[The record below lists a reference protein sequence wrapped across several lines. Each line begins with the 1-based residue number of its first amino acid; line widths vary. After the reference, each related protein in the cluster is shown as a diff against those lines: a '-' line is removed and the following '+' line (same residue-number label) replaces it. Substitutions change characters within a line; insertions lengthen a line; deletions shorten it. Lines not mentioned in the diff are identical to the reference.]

1 MQAISK
7 RYHYLFRSTEGLALV
22 AITMI
27 ALETLLFGMISGPM
41 DDLGIRDVWVRL
53 TGMDLNPAEREGR
66 IIILY
71 HTIAMAV
78 IAIETYFITGILKMK
93 EQERTNINATVTIG
107 YLVAMI
113 FGMWFAYFGQNYV
126 FHGLFIFGQSV
137 MFLGGL
143 LLAKALW
150 PWKQEYRI
158 EDTRYSRTRGGLDLE
173 RVAFF
178 TMAVATLGSAVFGAL
193 AGSNF
198 GGIFESFLAE
208 DTIRQTGKTMLQMA
222 VIGHLHIML
231 TLIAVALALIVG
243 RWVDFHGRL
252 HKIAMPLMIF
262 GTITVTAGAWAVV
275 PFREVAH
282 KIIYIGST
290 PVLLAALLLVIYTW
304 RRQIRMGLEKRGLEQ
319 GNIVQKISALVH
331 DPLPFGATWQ
341 MVYMNFVVTFVGIFM
356 AIRLDEVIRVWQA
369 RDERI
374 TLTGHWHVLAGI
386 IATIILLYYADIIG
400 MKGKARQ
407 WFGWTIIIASDIAFA
422 AVTVFSLKRLFVTEE
437 AQQPLVNITMI
448 LIDIGLATVLA
459 VLGIFLLFR
468 LIDLIKGDGSWRK
481 GVNEGERT
489 TTGTSEVTQ

>member
-1 MQAISK
+1 MQTISQ
-7 RYHYLFRSTEGLALV
+7 RYNYLFRSTKGLALV

-27 ALETLLFGMISGPM
+27 ALETLIFGMISGPM
-41 DDLGIRDVWVRL
+41 DDLGIRDVWVRI

-78 IAIETYFITGILKMK
+78 IAIETYFITGMIKMK
-93 EQERTNINATVTIG
+93 EQERTNINAVVTVG

-137 MFLGGL
+137 MFFGGI

-150 PWKQEYRI
+150 PWKKEYRI

-173 RVAFF
+173 RTAFF
-178 TMAVATLGSAVFGAL
+178 VMALATLGSAVFGAL

-208 DTIRQTGKTMLQMA
+208 DTIRQPGKTMLQMA

-252 HKIAMPLMIF
+252 QKLAMPLMIF

-290 PVLLAALLLVIYTW
+290 PVLLAALFLVIYTW
-304 RRQIRMGLEKRGLEQ
+304 RRQIRLGLEKRGLER
-319 GNIVQKISALVH
+319 GNIIQKISALVH

-356 AIRLDEVIRVWQA
+356 AIRLDEIIRRWEA

-374 TLTGHWHVLAGI
+374 TLTGHWHVLAAI
-386 IATIILLYYADIIG
+386 IATIILLYYADLIG
-400 MKGKARQ
+400 LKGKARQ
-407 WFGWTIIIASDIAFA
+407 WFGWTIIIASDVAFA
-422 AVTVFSLKRLFVTEE
+422 AVTVFSLKRLFVSEE

-448 LIDIGLATVLA
+448 LIDAGLAI
-459 VLGIFLLFR
+459 VLGALGVFLLFR
-468 LIDLIKGDGSWRK
+468 LIDLLKGDGSWRK
-481 GVNEGERT
+481 EVPAEEPPAASGA
-489 TTGTSEVTQ
+489 EVTK